1 MVRKH
6 KRGRQ
11 ERGGKERGGKGRK
24 GKEREGKGGRAP
36 VVREDGGDSAGGMHL
51 LGSSRRVQV
60 PVVGLREEGEGG
72 EHHPVVKEGG

>member
-1 MVRKH
+1 M
-6 KRGRQ
+6 
-11 ERGGKERGGKGRK
+11 
-24 GKEREGKGGRAP
+24 
-36 VVREDGGDSAGGMHL
+36 VREDGGDSAGGMHL